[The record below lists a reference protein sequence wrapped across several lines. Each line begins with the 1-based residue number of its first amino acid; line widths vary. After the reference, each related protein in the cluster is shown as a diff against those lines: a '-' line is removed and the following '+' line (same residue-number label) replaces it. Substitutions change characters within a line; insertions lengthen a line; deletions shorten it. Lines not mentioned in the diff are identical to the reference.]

1 MSQFSIRTFTWQDLD
16 DENPTGLGYLPWSLW
31 NEWSGNN
38 TLIDGST
45 GFGNLV
51 VESSEID
58 LGADKNFVVTGTAI
72 SNGTHSI
79 VIKVKPDGGSFA
91 DKTVSDTLT
100 GRFVKF
106 EVTVVNGSA
115 TAELESFE
123 GQVITDPITETFNQ
137 LDLST
142 LSGSAAGRTLPITKN
157 YNRILSITANA
168 PDAFQIVT
176 TASGSAPAVK
186 GVNLDTWQ
194 KIDAD
199 CTADITITGLP
210 AMAASSGNI
219 ILNI

>member
-1 MSQFSIRTFTWQDLD
+1 MAQFSIRTFTWADLGTSSVTWAD
-16 DENPTGLGYLPWSLW
+16 W

-38 TLIDGST
+38 TTIGGST

-51 VESSEID
+51 VESGEID
-58 LGADKNFVVTGTAI
+58 LGSVKNFVVTGTAI

-79 VIKVKPDGGSFA
+79 VVKIKQATGSF
-91 DKTVSDTLT
+91 VDTAISST
-100 GRFVKF
+100 MSGQFVKF
-106 EVTVVNGSA
+106 EVTVVNGSE
-115 TAELESFE
+115 TARLDSFE
-123 GQVITDPITETFNQ
+123 GQIVTDPITETFNQ
-137 LDLST
+137 LDLSG
-142 LSGSAAGRTLPITKN
+142 LSGTVAGRTLPITKN

-168 PDAFQIVT
+168 PDGFQIVT

-186 GVNLDTWQ
+186 GVDLDTFD
-194 KIDAD
+194 KVDKD